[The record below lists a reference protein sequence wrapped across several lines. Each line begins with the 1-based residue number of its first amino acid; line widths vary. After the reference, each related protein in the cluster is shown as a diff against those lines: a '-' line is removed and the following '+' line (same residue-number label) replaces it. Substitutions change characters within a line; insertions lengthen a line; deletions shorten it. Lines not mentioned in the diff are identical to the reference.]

1 MEKYED
7 PTQRL
12 HSKFPTQEY
21 RDNYDKIF
29 GKKKY
34 WYERQLEL
42 GLGETDVNSGSTTDR
57 TIEDGTEVVKGG

>member
-12 HSKFPTQEY
+12 QSKVPSGEY
-21 RDNYDKIF
+21 KSNYDKIF

-34 WYERQLEL
+34 WYEKQLEL
-42 GLGETDVNSGSTTDR
+42 DLGEIDGDKLGSSSEGKVDM
-57 TIEDGTEVVKGG
+57 DKSSS

>member
-12 HSKFPTQEY
+12 QSKVPSEEY
-21 RDNYDKIF
+21 KSNYDKIF

-34 WYERQLEL
+34 WYEKQLEL
-42 GLGETDVNSGSTTDR
+42 SLGEIDVNSGSTTDR

>member
-34 WYERQLEL
+34 WYEKQLEL
-42 GLGETDVNSGSTTDR
+42 DLGETDAK
-57 TIEDGTEVVKGG
+57 EEVVVHSD

>member
-7 PTQRL
+7 STQRL

-34 WYERQLEL
+34 WYEKKLE
-42 GLGETDVNSGSTTDR
+42 EQ
-57 TIEDGTEVVKGG
+57 EDAKEEVVVHSD